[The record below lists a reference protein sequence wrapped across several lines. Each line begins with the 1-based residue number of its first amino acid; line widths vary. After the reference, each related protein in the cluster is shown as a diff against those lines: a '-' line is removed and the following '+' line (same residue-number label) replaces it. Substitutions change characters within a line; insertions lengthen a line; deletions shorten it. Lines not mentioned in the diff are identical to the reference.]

1 MKFETDGENLII
13 KLPLLQSGDDT
24 YGSGKWKA
32 QNFLFIKTWSKE
44 LDDWDYTISQG
55 IWLDY
60 KGDMQEGL
68 PIIHLSEEEAKE
80 AMKVCGD
87 DLFTVHPRCSKCK
100 KSIYGCFSIDGD
112 GNKICMHCESI
123 F

>member
-1 MKFETDGENLII
+1 MTFEKDDKNLII
-13 KLPLLQSGDDT
+13 KLPLLQEGDDT
-24 YGSGKWKA
+24 YGDGKWKA

-68 PIIHLSEEEAKE
+68 PIIHLSEKEANE

-87 DLFTVHPRCSKCK
+87 NLFTVHPKCHK
-100 KSIYGCFSIDGD
+100 CGKPIYGCFTGD
-112 GNKICMHCESI
+112 GEGNDICMSCEN
-123 F
+123 